1 MFRHV
6 ALFTWTEDATQEQQ
20 QMLADE
26 LRKLPVAIPELRAYH
41 IGPDAGVNTGNFAF
55 AVVADFDSVQDY
67 LVYRD
72 HPVHREVIEQ
82 HIRPI
87 MATRAAVQYEIDQA
101 G

>member
-1 MFRHV
+1 
-6 ALFTWTEDATQEQQ
+6 
-20 QMLADE
+20 
-26 LRKLPVAIPELRAYH
+26 
-41 IGPDAGVNTGNFAF
+41 VNTGNFAF

-87 MATRAAVQYEIDQA
+87 MATRAAVQYEID
-101 G
+101 GTG